1 MKTTRSEVRNIFS
14 GLIRTPYHT
23 WGNNQETWK
32 QVNRNYPNWNS
43 QKENSTQGLWI
54 IIYSS
59 FSVMPDCLWAHGLY
73 PTRLLYSWNYLARIL
88 EGVIIPF
95 SRGSLQSRDWTWV
108 LCITGRFFTVWATR
122 EVQSSH
128 MQQLHSKVLCCFLI
142 YLYQVCKLIQSLGIQ
157 FGNAF
162 KFLNVHTAWLAS
174 PLPILRGIVHRDTHI
189 WAQKYLY
196 KDIHWNS
203 ACLSIRKWL
212 KKKWLK

>member
-1 MKTTRSEVRNIFS
+1 MSIRFPEEWPKDSEILKKKKSLRTVVRPLFIPCS
-14 GLIRTPYHT
+14 SHV
-23 WGNNQETWK
+23 TWK
-32 QVNRNYPNWNS
+32 LFSHVQLSVTPMD
-43 QKENSTQGLWI
+43 
-54 IIYSS
+54 YSPPVT
-59 FSVMPDCLWAHGLY
+59 SVHGILQ
-73 PTRLLYSWNYLARIL
+73 ARIL
-88 EGVIIPF
+88 MWVAISYF
-95 SRGSLQSRDWTWV
+95 RGSSWHRGRTQVS
-108 LCITGRFFTVWATR
+108 CITGRFFTVWATR